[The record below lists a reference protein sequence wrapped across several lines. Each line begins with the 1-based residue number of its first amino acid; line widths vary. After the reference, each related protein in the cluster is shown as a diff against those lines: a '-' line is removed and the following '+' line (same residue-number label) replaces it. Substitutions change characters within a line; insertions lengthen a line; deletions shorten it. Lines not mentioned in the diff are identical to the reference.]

1 MTTSKKYL
9 IITVTALL
17 CTAVIFFNRHKSH
30 FGQTFVHAVPVQTA
44 YGWGYNVLA
53 GEKIYIQQEFIPAIP
68 GKHGFKS
75 AEDAM
80 LVGNLVVKKIGEKQW
95 PTITTRDLEELGLIK
110 DTVKH

>member
-1 MTTSKKYL
+1 MLPQEVADLSVPEEVHQDRRVPLIFYGSSSPPRRRIQMTTSKKYL

-44 YGWGYNVLA
+44 YVWGYNVLA

-68 GKHGFKS
+68 
-75 AEDAM
+75 
-80 LVGNLVVKKIGEKQW
+80 
-95 PTITTRDLEELGLIK
+95 
-110 DTVKH
+110 